1 MSLIILSSYQGYNAE
16 AAHNIENANSFTN
29 YFTNTFVVEPDSEV
43 ALISVNC
50 SRKTGQGKGDEG
62 YVRLNGF
69 GLFQTYNGATSQQSK
84 IIGAFLRDTD
94 VGGHSGPIFTQKSHP
109 IYLALRNPEEIHLN
123 QLSVDLVD
131 ADEVLVQDLDL
142 DSPSRVVLH
151 VRKRRK

>member
-1 MSLIILSSYQGYNAE
+1 MSLIILSSYQGYNADQL
-16 AAHNIENANSFTN
+16 HNIENANSFTN

-50 SRKTGQGKGDEG
+50 SRETGQGKGDEG

-69 GLFQTYNGATSQQSK
+69 GLFQTYNGATSQQ
-84 IIGAFLRDTD
+84 
-94 VGGHSGPIFTQKSHP
+94 PIFTQKPYP